1 MNRSSAV
8 IKGLSDKSTR
18 AVILTPNDTLSYW
31 NGSHL
36 TRGPLFIQA
45 SGMLVAKSSVIY
57 LEYSL
62 FVVYL

>member
-1 MNRSSAV
+1 MLNYTYARFAGDVHMNRSSAV
-8 IKGLSDKSTR
+8 IKGLSDESTR

-45 SGMLVAKSSVIY
+45 SGMLIA
-57 LEYSL
+57 
-62 FVVYL
+62 